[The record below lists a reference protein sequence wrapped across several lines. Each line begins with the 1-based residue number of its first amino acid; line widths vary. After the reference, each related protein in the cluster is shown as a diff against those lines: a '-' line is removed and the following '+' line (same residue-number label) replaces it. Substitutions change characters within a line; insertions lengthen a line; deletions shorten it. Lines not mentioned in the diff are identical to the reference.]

1 MKTTE
6 ARKKVPSLVKVKP
19 SRPMPPKMVENPC
32 PPLDPQYHEAWVA
45 VIKESDRKNGFVRPP
60 GFYTREFHYN
70 EDGELWNE
78 YWPGDGD
85 E

>member
-45 VIKESDRKNGFVRPP
+45 VIKVSDRKNGFVRPP
-60 GFYTREFHYN
+60 GFIPGSFITTRTAAV
-70 EDGELWNE
+70 NE